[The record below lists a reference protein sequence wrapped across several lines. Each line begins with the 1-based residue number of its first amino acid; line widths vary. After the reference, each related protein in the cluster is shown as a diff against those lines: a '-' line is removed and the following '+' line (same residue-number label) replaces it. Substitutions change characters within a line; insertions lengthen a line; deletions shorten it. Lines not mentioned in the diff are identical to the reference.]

1 MEFNDF
7 VNAVLHGGTI
17 TLSIFILLVVL
28 SVVTWGI
35 IIGKIVQLR
44 KEDQNSGKFVKEFNK
59 VKVLKSFVS
68 TNQKRAPVDY
78 DLGILFE
85 EILNESQQF
94 EKEFPE
100 ATWRFTADKGL
111 PEHLNEMLDRTM
123 DRVNLQMRERREKSL
138 AYLATISNIA
148 PFLGVL
154 GTVIGIINAFTA
166 IGKMGSAELAV
177 VAPAISEALIATALG
192 ISVAIPASVGFNIFQ
207 YRVEILSQK
216 FDRFSAILRN
226 RLENELVTEHESTSS
241 DIGIE
246 SF

>member
-17 TLSIFILLVVL
+17 TLSIFVLLVFL
-28 SVVTWGI
+28 SIVTWAI
-35 IIGKIVQLR
+35 IIGKSVQLR
-44 KEDQNSGKFVKEFNK
+44 KEDQNSGKFVKAFNK
-59 VKVLKSFVS
+59 VKSLKSFVPA
-68 TNQKRAPVDY
+68 NRKRAPVDY
-78 DLGILFE
+78 DLGIMFE
-85 EILNESQQF
+85 ELMDESQRF
-94 EKEFPE
+94 AEEFPE
-100 ATWRFTADKGL
+100 AKWRFTADKGL
-111 PEHLNEMLDRTM
+111 PEHLNEMLERTL
-123 DRVNLQMRERREKSL
+123 DRVNLQMRERREQGL

-207 YRVEILSQK
+207 YRVEILAQK

-226 RLENELVTEHESTSS
+226 KLENELVSEHESSS
-241 DIGIE
+241 DISHE

>member
-17 TLSIFILLVVL
+17 TLSIFVLLVFL
-28 SVVTWGI
+28 SIVTWAI
-35 IIGKIVQLR
+35 IIGKSVQLR
-44 KEDQNSGKFVKEFNK
+44 KEDQNSGQFVKAFNK
-59 VKVLKSFVS
+59 VKSLKSFVPA
-68 TNQKRAPVDY
+68 NRKRAPVDY
-78 DLGILFE
+78 DLGIMFE
-85 EILNESQQF
+85 ELMDESQRF
-94 EKEFPE
+94 AEEFPE
-100 ATWRFTADKGL
+100 AKWRFTADKGL
-111 PEHLNEMLDRTM
+111 PEHLNEMLERTL
-123 DRVNLQMRERREKSL
+123 DRVNLQMRERREQGL

-207 YRVEILSQK
+207 YRVEILAQK

-226 RLENELVTEHESTSS
+226 KLENELVSEHVSSSEISHES
-241 DIGIE
+241 
-246 SF
+246 F

>member
-7 VNAVLHGGTI
+7 VNAVLHGGTL
-17 TLSIFILLVVL
+17 TLSIFIMLLAL
-28 SVVTWGI
+28 SVVTWGV
-35 IIGKIVQLR
+35 IIGKIIQLR
-44 KEDQNSGKFVKEFNK
+44 REDQNSGKFVTIFNQAK
-59 VKVLKSFVS
+59 SLKKFFSE
-68 TNQKRAPVDY
+68 NKKRGPVDY

-85 EILNESQQF
+85 EIMHES
-94 EKEFPE
+94 EKFVTEFPE
-100 ATWRFTADKGL
+100 ATWRFSADKGL
-111 PEHLNEMLDRTM
+111 PEHLDEMLERTQ

-138 AYLATISNIA
+138 SYLATISNIA

-192 ISVAIPASVGFNIFQ
+192 ISVAIPSSIGFNLFQ
-207 YRVEILSQK
+207 YRVEILAQK

-226 RLENELVTEHESTSS
+226 RLENELIKDHESST
-241 DIGIE
+241 DIQ

>member
-7 VNAVLHGGTI
+7 VNAVLHGGAL
-17 TLSIFILLVVL
+17 TLSIFIMLLAL
-28 SVVTWGI
+28 SVVTWGV
-35 IIGKIVQLR
+35 IIGKIIQLR
-44 KEDQNSGKFVKEFNK
+44 REDQNSGKFVTIFNQAK
-59 VKVLKSFVS
+59 SLKKFFPE
-68 TNQKRAPVDY
+68 NKKRAPVDY

-85 EILNESQQF
+85 EIMQES
-94 EKEFPE
+94 EKFVTEFPE
-100 ATWRFTADKGL
+100 ATWRFSADKGL
-111 PEHLNEMLDRTM
+111 PEHLDEMLERTM

-138 AYLATISNIA
+138 SYLATISNIA

-192 ISVAIPASVGFNIFQ
+192 ISVAIPSSIGFNLFQ
-207 YRVEILSQK
+207 YRVEILAQK

-226 RLENELVTEHESTSS
+226 RLENELIKEHESSS
-241 DIGIE
+241 DIQ

>member
-7 VNAVLHGGTI
+7 VNAVLHGGAI
-17 TLSIFILLVVL
+17 TLSIFVLLVFL

-35 IIGKIVQLR
+35 IIGKILQLK
-44 KEDQNSGKFVKEFNK
+44 KEDQNSGAFVRAFNK
-59 VKVLKSFVS
+59 ATSLKSFRS
-68 TNQKRAPVDY
+68 ANQKRAAIDY

-85 EILNESQQF
+85 ELMIESQKF
-94 EKEFPE
+94 ADEFPN
-100 ATWRFTADKGL
+100 AKWMFTVDKGL

-207 YRVEILSQK
+207 YRVEILAQK
-216 FDRFSAILRN
+216 FDRFSALLRN
-226 RLENELVTEHESTSS
+226 KLENELVLEHETST
-241 DIGIE
+241 DIHKE

>member
-1 MEFNDF
+1 MDFNDF
-7 VNAVLHGGTI
+7 VHAVFFGGTI
-17 TLSIFILLVVL
+17 TVSIFLLLIVL

-35 IIGKIVQLR
+35 IIGKILQLR
-44 KEDQNSGKFVKEFNK
+44 MEDQNSGKFVKAFKQSKE
-59 VKVLKSFVS
+59 LKKFLPA
-68 TNQKRAPVDY
+68 NHKRAPVDY

-85 EILNESQQF
+85 EIMNESQQF
-94 EKEFPE
+94 AKEFPE
-100 ATWRFTADKGL
+100 ATWRYTADKGL

-123 DRVNLQMRERREKSL
+123 DRVNLQMRERRDKSL

-216 FDRFSAILRN
+216 FDRFCALLRN
-226 RLENELVTEHESTSS
+226 RLENELVSEHESSS
-241 DIGIE
+241 DIDIE

>member
-7 VNAVLHGGTI
+7 VNAVLHGGII

-35 IIGKIVQLR
+35 IIGKFVQLR

-59 VKVLKSFVS
+59 AKLLKSFLS
-68 TNQKRAPVDY
+68 TNHKRAPVDY

-85 EILNESQQF
+85 EIINESQQF
-94 EKEFPE
+94 AKEFPG

-166 IGKMGSAELAV
+166 IGKNGVSRTCSSSSCNFRGV
-177 VAPAISEALIATALG
+177 DCYSIGDFCCHSSIS
-192 ISVAIPASVGFNIFQ
+192 
-207 YRVEILSQK
+207 RV
-216 FDRFSAILRN
+216 
-226 RLENELVTEHESTSS
+226 
-241 DIGIE
+241 
-246 SF
+246 

>member
-17 TLSIFILLVVL
+17 TLSIFVLLVFL
-28 SVVTWGI
+28 SIVTWAI
-35 IIGKIVQLR
+35 IIGKSVQLR
-44 KEDQNSGKFVKEFNK
+44 KEDQNSGQFVKAFNK
-59 VKVLKSFVS
+59 VKSLKSFVPA
-68 TNQKRAPVDY
+68 NRKRAPVDY
-78 DLGILFE
+78 DLGIMFE
-85 EILNESQQF
+85 ELMDESQRF
-94 EKEFPE
+94 AEEFPE
-100 ATWRFTADKGL
+100 AKWRFTADKGL
-111 PEHLNEMLDRTM
+111 PEHLNEMLERTL
-123 DRVNLQMRERREKSL
+123 DRVNLQMRERREQGL

-216 FDRFSAILRN
+216 FDRFSALLRN
-226 RLENELVTEHESTSS
+226 RLENELVSEHESSS
-241 DIGIE
+241 KIIDHE

>member
-1 MEFNDF
+1 MQFSDF

-17 TLSIFILLVVL
+17 TLSIFILLVFL

-44 KEDQNSGKFVKEFNK
+44 KEDQNSGKFVKAFNQAK
-59 VKVLKSFVS
+59 SLKAFVS
-68 TNQKRAPVDY
+68 ANRKRGVVDY
-78 DLGILFE
+78 DLGIMFE
-85 EILNESQQF
+85 EIMNESQQF
-94 EKEFPE
+94 TTDFPK
-100 ATWRFTADKGL
+100 ALWRFTADKGL

-207 YRVEILSQK
+207 YRVEILAQK
-216 FDRFSAILRN
+216 FDRFSDILRN
-226 RLENELVTEHESTSS
+226 RLENELVKEHEPSS
-241 DIGIE
+241 DIE

>member
-7 VNAVLHGGTI
+7 VNAVLHGGII
-17 TLSIFILLVVL
+17 TLSIFILLVLL

-35 IIGKIVQLR
+35 IIGKSIQLR
-44 KEDQNSGKFVKEFNK
+44 KENLSSGQFVKVFSKAKNLKEFLPIN
-59 VKVLKSFVS
+59 S
-68 TNQKRAPVDY
+68 KRAEVNY

-85 EILNESQQF
+85 ELMNECQQF
-94 EKEFPE
+94 TEMFPE
-100 ATWRFTADKGL
+100 AKWRFTVDKGL
-111 PEHLNEMLDRTM
+111 PEHLNEMLVRTM

-154 GTVIGIINAFTA
+154 GTVVGIINAFTA

-192 ISVAIPASVGFNIFQ
+192 ISVAIPSSVGFNIFQ
-207 YRVEILSQK
+207 YRVEVLAQK
-216 FDRFSAILRN
+216 FDRFSNIFRN
-226 RLENELVTEHESTSS
+226 RLENELVSEHESTS
-241 DIGIE
+241 DYG

>member
-17 TLSIFILLVVL
+17 TLSIFVLLVFL
-28 SVVTWGI
+28 SIVTWAI
-35 IIGKIVQLR
+35 IIGKSVQLR
-44 KEDQNSGKFVKEFNK
+44 KEDQNSGKFVKAFNK
-59 VKVLKSFVS
+59 VKSLKSFVPA
-68 TNQKRAPVDY
+68 NRKRAPVDY
-78 DLGILFE
+78 DLGIMFE
-85 EILNESQQF
+85 ELMDESQRF
-94 EKEFPE
+94 AEEFPE
-100 ATWRFTADKGL
+100 AKWRFTADKGL
-111 PEHLNEMLDRTM
+111 PEHLNEMLERTL
-123 DRVNLQMRERREKSL
+123 DRVNLQMRERREQGL

-216 FDRFSAILRN
+216 FDRFSALLRN
-226 RLENELVTEHESTSS
+226 RLENELVTEHESSS
-241 DIGIE
+241 NIDHE